1 MNIRLGEIF
10 QPGRRCVCM
19 IALLFAC
26 LNFASGAAAQ
36 TPAATKNV
44 VYLKAFYALDEPR
57 FHCVDIPGH
66 RDRVRVEATLSVHT
80 CKEGIWNLDEH
91 FDLGALSKGLLRM
104 SHYDLCVTADSAD
117 DGAKLR
123 LHKCGG
129 SKRQSWRYENYRLR
143 LVEHPDK
150 CLTIG
155 PEPSRIT
162 PGGRRNASRNMA
174 RSLSLSACSEKAFER
189 QLWRFEP
196 PMARTT
202 PILPL
207 K

>member
-1 MNIRLGEIF
+1 
-10 QPGRRCVCM
+10 M

-26 LNFASGAAAQ
+26 LNFAAGAAAQ
-36 TPAATKNV
+36 TPAASKNV

-57 FHCVDIPGH
+57 FLCVDIPGH
-66 RDRVRVEATLSVHT
+66 RDRVNVRAALSVHT

-91 FDLGALSKGLLRM
+91 FDFGALSKGLLKM
-104 SHYDLCVTADSAD
+104 SHYGLCVAAEGASE
-117 DGAKLR
+117 GAKLR
-123 LHKCGG
+123 LQKCDG
-129 SKRQSWRYENYRLR
+129 SGRQSWRYENYRLR
-143 LVEHPDK
+143 LARHPDK

-174 RSLSLSACSEKAFER
+174 RSLLLSACSEEAFER

-196 PMARTT
+196 PMTRTA